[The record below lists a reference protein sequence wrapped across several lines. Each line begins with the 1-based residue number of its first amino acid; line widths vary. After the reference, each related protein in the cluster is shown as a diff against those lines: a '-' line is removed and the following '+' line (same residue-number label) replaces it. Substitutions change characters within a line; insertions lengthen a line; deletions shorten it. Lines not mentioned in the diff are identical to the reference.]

1 MNHVGTALL
10 GRHRAWTVR
19 YLLATI
25 LFVCALARAQP
36 CAPTA
41 PITDLPAQ
49 AAWATDV
56 LEPGLRDTPA
66 LALSD
71 ATRTIAAF
79 RREALLTD
87 LPEAAAERALA
98 ALERVYGVPL
108 PPRSDGAFDPAE
120 LTAWA
125 REAGESISP
134 QGILIMESP
143 AREVVAHAAV
153 YWNSPLTS
161 RVRVVQ
167 VPDEVRGDRDAVLAL
182 LGTCAVPVDEWLSAP
197 EGVALEFLTEHVSAS
212 MLVVAEGAAPGG
224 EWVPP
229 ERLIA
234 ALRFRDR
241 ATEGLDGFSAWFAG
255 ERPGIVAATRLLPT
269 LRGSLGPRD
278 LLDLFRTA
286 R

>member
-1 MNHVGTALL
+1 MFAASFGL
-10 GRHRAWTVR
+10 G
-19 YLLATI
+19 
-25 LFVCALARAQP
+25 
-36 CAPTA
+36 
-41 PITDLPAQ
+41 Q
-49 AAWATDV
+49 ACPATDPGSDLSSQTV
-56 LEPGLRDTPA
+56 WAAAALEPGLRVSGA
-66 LALSD
+66 LAFSAD
-71 ATRTIAAF
+71 ATAVASMLRMG
-79 RREALLTD
+79 RD
-87 LPEAAAERALA
+87 GGPSEAAAERALA
-98 ALERVYGVPL
+98 ALERAYATPL
-108 PPRSDGAFDPAE
+108 PPRTDGAFDPAE

-125 REAGESISP
+125 REAGEAIAP
-134 QGILIMESP
+134 QGILIMETP
-143 AREVVAHAAV
+143 AREVITHAAV

-161 RVRVVQ
+161 RVRVVRL
-167 VPDEVRGDRDAVLAL
+167 PDEVRGDRDAVLAL
-182 LGTCAVPVDEWLSAP
+182 LGTCVVPVDEWLSAP

-212 MLVVAEGAAPGG
+212 MLVVAQGAAPGG

-241 ATEGLDGFSAWFAG
+241 STETLGSFSAWFVG